1 MYLGRSEGIG
11 GFQRIVAVKLLHP
24 HLLEDAS
31 SQASNEFLEEAK
43 LSARMQ
49 HPMIVPVMDVGHSDE
64 GFFLVM
70 DYVDGASL
78 SEIAREGF
86 EIPHSIALRI
96 LSDALEGLEAAHQA
110 KDEKGRH
117 LGIVHRDFSPQNILV
132 GVDGRSRLTD
142 FGIARAT
149 TRAEYT
155 RTGLV
160 KGKIAYMSPEQAEGK
175 PLDIRS
181 DVWAA
186 GVVAWEL
193 FAGRRMYPQMD
204 PMPMMLRIINDP
216 PPKIRKA
223 NPTLPLS
230 LEEALDKALE
240 PSRKERCPSAQEFRA
255 LLVEAM
261 GGERKLASRE
271 AVGAFVAALEI
282 KRLDELRAI
291 VQEESRSLEL
301 GASGLSSEEV
311 QTIEERGLVPD
322 GGSGNVESGTFATA
336 SAEIPAALATE
347 EMERKLVQA
356 RRKPTFVVAA
366 IGVALL
372 LALVGTLGPQQWRQ
386 RPEPQVSSAASQ
398 TKVLPPAN
406 QPPEKNNPE
415 SDEEPR
421 DPQVRAQGESSNDEP
436 PLLPRTEI
444 TVSAGEP
451 FESVTVGSRTI
462 VLPSPTRTATLH
474 LREDEQTGDLSVVAM
489 TKDGRKAQKIA
500 GEHDEAVQ
508 MNFATPERRPRVKTT
523 NSETTSKPSP
533 ASDLAASPY

>member
-11 GFQRIVAVKLLHP
+11 GFERIVAVKLLHP

-31 SQASNEFLEEAK
+31 SQAANEFLEEAK

-78 SEIAREGF
+78 SEIAREDV
-86 EIPHSIALRI
+86 EIPRSIALRI

-193 FAGRRMYPQMD
+193 FAGRRMYPHLD

-216 PPKIRKA
+216 PPRVRKV
-223 NPTLPLS
+223 NPSLPVS
-230 LEEALDKALE
+230 LEEALDRALE
-240 PSRKERCPSAQEFRA
+240 PSRKERCPSAQEFRT
-255 LLVEAM
+255 LLIEAM
-261 GGERKLASRE
+261 GGESRMASRE
-271 AVGAFVAALEI
+271 AVGAFVSALEI

-291 VQEESRSLEL
+291 VQEESRSLSL
-301 GASGLSSEEV
+301 KASGLSSEEV
-311 QTIEERGLVPD
+311 ETVEER
-322 GGSGNVESGTFATA
+322 SANVHIESGTFATT
-336 SAEIPAALATE
+336 SAEMPSALVTD
-347 EMERKLVQA
+347 EMARKLVRPKWPGWA
-356 RRKPTFVVAA
+356 KA
-366 IGVALL
+366 IGGAGL
-372 LALVGTLGPQQWRQ
+372 LALVAALGTQMLRKGEDPQAKTVAT
-386 RPEPQVSSAASQ
+386 PS
-398 TKVLPPAN
+398 KLPPPALEN
-406 QPPEKNNPE
+406 DAT
-415 SDEEPR
+415 SL
-421 DPQVRAQGESSNDEP
+421 SSEP
-436 PLLPRTEI
+436 PTSDAPVDDEARPSPPTARAPRTEI
-444 TVSAGEP
+444 TVSGAEP

-462 VLPSPTRTATLH
+462 VLPAPTKVATIQLRDEEQEGPLSLGART
-474 LREDEQTGDLSVVAM
+474 R
-489 TKDGRKAQKIA
+489 DGRRAQSIA
-500 GEHDEAVQ
+500 GENDENVQ
-508 MNFATPERRPRVKTT
+508 MNFAAPERRPREKTQT
-523 NSETTSKPSP
+523 PPKDTKPSQ